1 MNDRKFI
8 NDIKNKI
15 LTSSNIFVMGH
26 RGIDLDAFGSCLGIF
41 YIAQSLNKNC
51 YIILEEDSSDTSIV
65 KAKKELE
72 NRNIESSF
80 YKTKDILDKIDDK
93 SLLIIVDTNKKELVQ
108 SKELYDRISEKI
120 VFDHHTFENNN
131 DFLYFYIDDKISST
145 SEIIISLIISLDV
158 SIPSFVATIMLG
170 GISIDTNNFTLK
182 TGYNT
187 YLSASILTRL
197 GADNKEV
204 QQLLKE
210 DVSEY
215 FDIQKVIQ
223 NILIVKEKIAL
234 CVCDDGIYEKEKMDY
249 IFNANCFSF
258 SICWYNN
265 I

>member
-120 VFDHHTFENNN
+120 VFDHHTFKNNN

-158 SIPSFVATIMLG
+158 SIPSFVAVADKQYFAL
-170 GISIDTNNFTLK
+170 SVEPVFKPVAHSYCFNNLFVLDSVK
-182 TGYNT
+182 
-187 YLSASILTRL
+187 
-197 GADNKEV
+197 
-204 QQLLKE
+204 LLIPFA
-210 DVSEY
+210 V
-215 FDIQKVIQ
+215 V
-223 NILIVKEKIAL
+223 
-234 CVCDDGIYEKEKMDY
+234 
-249 IFNANCFSF
+249 
-258 SICWYNN
+258 
-265 I
+265 